1 MDFLTFLRTQWDRVG
16 AWVAISL
23 GAIFLIIGW
32 LGVSNTAYTAEQ
44 IPYVLSGGLG
54 GIFFLGLGA
63 MLWLSADLRDEWR
76 LLAELREQDDDEKAV
91 AVADGEVVEEPV
103 AAAPSRAPRPSRRAV
118 GAKR

>member
-1 MDFLTFLRTQWDRVG
+1 MDFMTFVRNQWDRVG

-54 GIFFLGLGA
+54 AIFFLGLGA

-76 LLAELREQDDDEKAV
+76 LLAELREENDHEE
-91 AVADGEVVEEPV
+91 EVVAEEPLV
-103 AAAPSRAPRPSRRAV
+103 ELADTPSRPRRRAV
-118 GAKR
+118 SAKP

>member
-1 MDFLTFLRTQWDRVG
+1 MDFMTFVRNQWDRVG

-44 IPYVLSGGLG
+44 IPYVVSGGLG
-54 GIFFLGLGA
+54 AIFFLGLGA

-76 LLAELREQDDDEKAV
+76 LLAELREQEDEEV
-91 AVADGEVVEEPV
+91 LADLVP
-103 AAAPSRAPRPSRRAV
+103 APPADSVSRPRRRAA
-118 GAKR
+118 GANR

>member
-1 MDFLTFLRTQWDRVG
+1 MDFMTFVRNQWDRVG

-23 GAIFLIIGW
+23 GGILLIIGW

-76 LLAELREQDDDEKAV
+76 LLAELREKDDREE
-91 AVADGEVVEEPV
+91 EVVAKPLTPV
-103 AAAPSRAPRPSRRAV
+103 ATVTASRPRGRPVR
-118 GAKR
+118 AKR